1 MYGVFCAV
9 CMCVCVFVCQH
20 RWAGASCSSSAS
32 CRGMCFQ
39 TAILVVDSRV
49 VWCVC
54 QCPSTSCFATG
65 TTVLFRITEL
75 FGSQVTVDMS
85 LAERVLFCRSQS
97 NAGSAVM
104 FLVFACVY
112 VCARLSQQT

>member
-1 MYGVFCAV
+1 
-9 CMCVCVFVCQH
+9 
-20 RWAGASCSSSAS
+20 
-32 CRGMCFQ
+32 MCFQ
-39 TAILVVDSRV
+39 KGILVLDSRV

-97 NAGSAVM
+97 NAGCAVM
-104 FLVFACVY
+104 FLVFARVY